1 MTDELT
7 IGLSAIPSI
16 CLFHITKILTHFEN
30 AFLVCQIFP
39 PRIQSFVFKRLICEG
54 NKVFWDSREWLMV

>member
-1 MTDELT
+1 MIDELT

-16 CLFHITKILTHFEN
+16 GLFDITETLTHFEN
-30 AFLVCQIFP
+30 AFLLCQIFR
-39 PRIQSFVFKRLICEG
+39 PRIQSIVFKRYICEG